1 MSHIKIKTREALQ
14 NIKPVNKAEGLAK
27 KSKSG
32 ASSLA
37 NTAEETQNSRH
48 ETEIEYAGNEVED
61 KEERGGRSLVR
72 GAARFGEWGF
82 RTTVRNIRRWRNRR
96 RKIDFKVDTPKELP
110 SPQRPMLTDG
120 AKQGVKKGAKKASKG
135 IKKTTKKTAKA
146 SAKAAKKTAKATAKA
161 TKQAAK
167 ASAKAAKAGV
177 KLSIRVAQALK
188 RAAIAAVKFAK
199 VAIKAIIAVGK
210 AVVVAV
216 KGIIA
221 AIAAGGWV
229 VVVIIIVV
237 VLVAAIA
244 GSVYAIFVPA
254 EQNSISV
261 YDVMYDLDREYIE
274 KQEALI
280 AEHQYDV
287 LTFEGSQASWK
298 EVVAIYA
305 VKMNLDSEN
314 PEDVVIFDERK
325 AEELR
330 NIYWTMNDIRV
341 EKETETKE
349 VKKRVLNEN
358 GEYEEVT
365 ETVETV
371 YLTVIHDSKSALDT
385 ADEYNF
391 TTQQDEMLA
400 ELLDDK
406 NADLWQGL
414 LTPAY

>member
-37 NTAEETQNSRH
+37 NSAEETQNSRH
-48 ETEIEYAGNEVED
+48 ETEIEYAGNEVQD
-61 KEERGGRSLVR
+61 KEERSGRSLVR
-72 GAARFGEWGF
+72 GATRVGQWGF
-82 RTTVRNIRRWRNRR
+82 RTTMRNIRRWRNRP
-96 RKIDFKVDTPKELP
+96 RKIKLKVDAPKELP
-110 SPQRPMLTDG
+110 PPQRPMLTE
-120 AKQGVKKGAKKASKG
+120 GVKKGTKTASKG
-135 IKKTTKKTAKA
+135 IKNTTKKTAKA
-146 SAKAAKKTAKATAKA
+146 SAKAAKKSAKATAKA

-167 ASAKAAKAGV
+167 ASAKAAKAEV
-177 KLSIRVAQALK
+177 KTSVRIAQALK
-188 RAAIAAVKFAK
+188 RAAIATVKFAK

-210 AVVVAV
+210 AVIAAV

-221 AIAAGGWV
+221 AIAAGGWI

-261 YDVMYDLDREYIE
+261 YDVMSELDREYLN
-274 KQEALI
+274 KQEELI
-280 AEHQYDV
+280 SEYQYDV

-314 PEDVVIFDERK
+314 PQDVVIFDEGK
-325 AEELR
+325 ADELR

-349 VKKRVLNEN
+349 VKKKVLDEN
-358 GEYEEVT
+358 GHIVEVT

-371 YLTVIHDSKSALDT
+371 YLTVVHDSKSAFET
-385 ADEYNF
+385 ADEYDF
-391 TTQQDEMLA
+391 TAQQEDMLI
-400 ELLDDK
+400 ELLDEK
-406 NADLWQGL
+406 NANLWQGL